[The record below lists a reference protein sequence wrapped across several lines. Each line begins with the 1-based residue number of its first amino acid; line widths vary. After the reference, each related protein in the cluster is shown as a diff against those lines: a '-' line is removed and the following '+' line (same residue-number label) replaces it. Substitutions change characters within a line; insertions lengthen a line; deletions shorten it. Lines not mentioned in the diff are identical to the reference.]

1 MDEDRA
7 AEDRAAGYT
16 GLTVEDA
23 TERAAADG
31 LRVRII
37 EPGMR
42 YTMEYRDD
50 RINLTLSDGVVSEAR
65 IG

>member
-1 MDEDRA
+1 MDQDT
-7 AEDRAAGYT
+7 AAGYI

-23 TERAAADG
+23 TERATTDG

-37 EPGMR
+37 EPGML

-50 RINLTLSDGVVSEAR
+50 RINLTLSAGVVTAAR